1 MFTNTQLSVE
11 NGVFGFLNSL
21 INSSD
26 IWNLQINE
34 ETSFWTNMVRSV
46 NA

>member
-11 NGVFGFLNSL
+11 NGLFGFLSSL
-21 INSSD
+21 INSED

-34 ETSFWTNMVRSV
+34 KTSFWTNMARSV